1 MATSPPPPQPVAT
14 MCDAWLGRQTLAMV
28 AAQLAKANQTYAPPA
43 GYPAATLAIE
53 LCKGTCGAQGAGPC
67 WLSGKPVPWSLRLT
81 TAVTSA
87 W

>member
-14 MCDAWLGRQTLAMV
+14 MCDVWLGRQTLAMV

-67 WLSGKPVPWSLRLT
+67 WLSGKPVPWCG
-81 TAVTSA
+81 AA
-87 W
+87 GP